1 MRYRDCR
8 VCTFCSFVF
17 VFVFFFVLFFLAK
30 EMDDALVMLKMEEAG
45 FSTAVA
51 FPSQP

>member
-8 VCTFCSFVF
+8 VCTFCSS

>member
-1 MRYRDCR
+1 MIAGYAH
-8 VCTFCSFVF
+8 FVLLF
-17 VFVFFFVLFFLAK
+17 LFSFFVLFFLAK